1 MQYISREDGMSL
13 NVSITGRLDISIAA
27 TLEDVL
33 KSQLD
38 GITDLI
44 LNLSDLEYISSAGLR
59 ALISAHKVMKNK
71 GGSMTVKGAKG
82 SVRNILVLTGFID
95 ILDID

>member
-13 NVSITGRLDISIAA
+13 YVSITGRLDISIAA

-59 ALISAHKVMKNK
+59 VLLSTLKMMKNQ
-71 GGSMTVKGAKG
+71 GSMKIINVNKTVKEIFG
-82 SVRNILVLTGFID
+82 
-95 ILDID
+95 